1 MEIIFLVVVGAIL
14 FSLNR
19 EIQGHVEEAV
29 ADPEEPPIR
38 KAMASGYGGCFGL
51 AMLGLFGVVVALVVG
66 GVG

>member
-19 EIQGHVEEAV
+19 EVQGNVKEAV

-51 AMLGLFGVVVALVVG
+51 AMLGLFAVVVALVVSAG
-66 GVG
+66 G